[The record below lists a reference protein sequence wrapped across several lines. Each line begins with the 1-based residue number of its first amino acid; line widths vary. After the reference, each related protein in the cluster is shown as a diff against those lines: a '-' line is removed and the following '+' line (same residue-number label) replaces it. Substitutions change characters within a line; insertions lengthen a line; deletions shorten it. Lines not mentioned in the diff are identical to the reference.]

1 MGKKESAITKK
12 EINSVSK
19 LITNGKLK
27 TILEKLSFEEK
38 DIDLIDTKELIKQV
52 VARGEEEEFLDI
64 FQDEEL
70 LGFLKERQIL
80 LTDILEIFV
89 KKLSNQE
96 KLSGILQILKL
107 GPHYTKEDIIHEIN
121 KL

>member
-1 MGKKESAITKK
+1 MGKKESAITGR
-12 EINSVSK
+12 EINTVSK
-19 LITNGKLK
+19 LITNGKLS
-27 TILEKLSFEEK
+27 TILEKLSFEER
-38 DIDLIDTKELIKQV
+38 DIDLIDTKDLIKQV
-52 VARGEEEEFLDI
+52 VARGEEEEFLDL

-70 LGFLKERQIL
+70 LGFLKERHFL
-80 LTDILEIFV
+80 LTDILEVFV

-107 GPHYTKEDIIHEIN
+107 GPHYTKEDIIQEIQ

>member
-12 EINSVSK
+12 EINTVSK

-38 DIDLIDTKELIKQV
+38 DIDLIDTKDLIKQV
-52 VARGEEEEFLDI
+52 VARGEEEEFLDN

-70 LGFLKERQIL
+70 LGFLKEKHFL

-89 KKLSNQE
+89 KNLSNQE

-107 GPHYTKEDIIHEIN
+107 GPHYTKEDIIHEIK